1 MASHFMNPLV
11 LFQHM
16 ITLCTSI
23 GNGFQKMGQMQCKAN
38 SDEVEGSETVI
49 SQASYT
55 HSDVPASVDPMAKV
69 KIKGNKVGDSKA
81 MVPQGVTPTLQE
93 FSSTFISAVDPSY
106 FKEKISAT
114 IAETLNP
121 LVTHLCRQPFAK
133 VEFGRMKYEPVDDP
147 SDRSECPEAFIPRNL
162 FRHMKKKHHL
172 RKYADF
178 FGYKEENQFRRDV
191 ETLLQH
197 IRNSKKTA
205 SAPSKWVQLHDSLYD
220 TINFLT
226 GIEAG
231 LLRNNETGLAGD
243 LGIKIDELENMRS
256 EIELLCGQML
266 TPKPYTS

>member
-1 MASHFMNPLV
+1 MNPLL

-16 ITLCTSI
+16 ITLCTYI

-38 SDEVEGSETVI
+38 SDKVEGSETMV

-55 HSDVPASVDPMAKV
+55 HIDVPASVDPMAKV
-69 KIKGNKVGDSKA
+69 KITGSKIEESKA
-81 MVPQGVTPTLQE
+81 IVSGVTPTLQE
-93 FSSTFISAVDPSY
+93 FRSTFISAVDPSY
-106 FKEKISAT
+106 FKEKISTT

-147 SDRSECPEAFIPRNL
+147 SDRSECPEAFMPRNL

-172 RKYADF
+172 SKYADF

-205 SAPSKWVQLHDSLYD
+205 SVPSKWVQLHDSLFD

-243 LGIKIDELENMRS
+243 LGVKIGELENMRS